1 MNPIPKLLFSATLLA
16 TLCLQSAFADQK
28 AMNHAEMDMLQET
41 VPKFNESE
49 TEPMSYALFPDNKG
63 LFYSHVAF
71 VTIGFWCLMPMG
83 IMLGVA
89 KSSLHVPI
97 QILTVIFAMI
107 GFFFGKLYGHSAPHL
122 YQGNVHHSL
131 GWALFALLITQ
142 VVGGLVRK
150 ISNAIKSHVAESDRY
165 ETIGLV
171 NHQGSSSS
179 PTGSG
184 RSNSVTSEYTLHNN
198 PDDMSFEDESM
209 TDVETEVPL
218 SYSLN
223 EKLPLFKRITNA
235 ILPFVPS
242 IVKRGFKIAADNRFT
257 NTACRIFHQSLGR
270 VFVLLVFTQ
279 TISGMVVYH
288 GVCRNWEIFGC
299 IAHLIKGGIFF
310 WYGIVT
316 FARYL
321 GSFADKGWAW
331 NYVPHGSK
339 FSFEMIECS
348 LIFFYGITNTWM
360 EHFGQDDAW
369 THKDLEHA
377 SLAFMFWWAGLLGI
391 LIESRTVRRILE
403 KSMPRTPY
411 DDNEEFAVV
420 SSNKQHGAKCSK
432 KQEPQTNFNPIP
444 ALTILMTGLSLGNHH
459 QDTLYSSRVHYLW
472 GLLISAAAICRIIT
486 YITLFKSPPK
496 SGKPLRPPSEALGAF
511 LLVCGSILFMASN
524 AGTILWLRRNAV
536 DSMFLLNVTVSL
548 TAMVLS
554 YVAFL
559 VVLKAWAANRE
570 AKKRSKKYQAM
581 SRQRCSLK
589 LRKQSGIDQ
598 DEDELEEEHPLSH

>member
-1 MNPIPKLLFSATLLA
+1 
-16 TLCLQSAFADQK
+16 
-28 AMNHAEMDMLQET
+28 
-41 VPKFNESE
+41 
-49 TEPMSYALFPDNKG
+49 MSYALFPDDKG

-97 QILTVIFAMI
+97 QILAVIFAMF

-122 YQGNVHHSL
+122 YEGNVHHSL

-142 VVGGLVRK
+142 VVGGFVRK
-150 ISNAIKSHVAESDRY
+150 IANAIKSHVAQSDRY

-171 NHQGSSSS
+171 NQQQGSLSS
-179 PTGSG
+179 PAGSE
-184 RSNSVTSEYTLHNN
+184 RSNSIISESTLHNN

-209 TDVETEVPL
+209 TDAEAEDPL
-218 SYSLN
+218 LYSLN
-223 EKLPLFKRITNA
+223 EKEPLFKRMTNA
-235 ILPFVPS
+235 ILPFVPG
-242 IVKRGFKIAADNRFT
+242 IVKRGFEAAADNRFT
-257 NTACRIFHQSLGR
+257 NTVCRIFHQSLGR

-288 GVCRNWEIFGC
+288 GVCRDWEVFGC
-299 IAHLIKGGIFF
+299 IAHLIKGAIFF

-321 GSFADKGWAW
+321 GSFAEKGWAW

-391 LIESRTVRRILE
+391 LIESRTVRRVLE

-411 DDNEEFAVV
+411 DDDDDECAVD
-420 SSNKQHGAKCSK
+420 STRKQHGSKRSK
-432 KQEPQTNFNPIP
+432 KQEPQVNFNPIP

-486 YITLFKSPPK
+486 YITLFRSPPK

-536 DSMFLLNVTVSL
+536 DSMFLLNLTVSL

-570 AKKRSKKYQAM
+570 SKKKNKKLQAL
-581 SRQRCSLK
+581 SRQKYSLK
-589 LRKQSGIDQ
+589 QRNQFGINDQ
-598 DEDELEEEHPLSH
+598 DEDEIEEEQSLSH

>member
-1 MNPIPKLLFSATLLA
+1 MDTTPKLSFLAILLVA
-16 TLCLQSAFADQK
+16 LCIQPIFAEQK

-41 VPKFNESE
+41 VPKFNESG
-49 TEPMSYALFPDNKG
+49 TEPMSYALFPDDKG

-71 VTIGFWCLMPMG
+71 MTIGFWCLMPMG

-97 QILTVIFAMI
+97 QILTVIFAMF

-142 VVGGLVRK
+142 VVGGFVRK
-150 ISNAIKSHVAESDRY
+150 ISNAIKNHVAESDRY

-171 NHQGSSSS
+171 NQQGSSSS
-179 PTGSG
+179 PAGSE
-184 RSNSVTSEYTLHNN
+184 RSNSIMSESTLHNN
-198 PDDMSFEDESM
+198 RDDMSFEDESM
-209 TDVETEVPL
+209 TDVETEDPL
-218 SYSLN
+218 AYSFN
-223 EKLPLFKRITNA
+223 EKTSLFKRMTIA
-235 ILPFVPS
+235 ILPFIPNV
-242 IVKRGFKIAADNRFT
+242 VKRGFEIAADNRFT
-257 NTACRIFHQSLGR
+257 NTFCRILHQSLGR

-288 GVCRNWEIFGC
+288 GVCRDWEIFGC

-331 NYVPHGSK
+331 NYVPNGSK

-391 LIESRTVRRILE
+391 LIESRSVRRILE

-411 DDNEEFAVV
+411 DDEEFTVI
-420 SSNKQHGAKCSK
+420 NRKQRSTKRSR
-432 KQEPQTNFNPIP
+432 KQETIVNFNPIP

-472 GLLISAAAICRIIT
+472 GMLISAAAICRIIT
-486 YITLFKSPPK
+486 YITLFKNPPR

-511 LLVCGSILFMASN
+511 LLVCGSILFMGSN

-554 YVAFL
+554 HVAFL

-570 AKKRSKKYQAM
+570 VKKQSKKLEFLN
-581 SRQRCSLK
+581 RHRNSLK
-589 LRKQSGIDQ
+589 QRNQFEIGQ
-598 DEDELEEEHPLSH
+598 DEDEAEEEH

>member
-1 MNPIPKLLFSATLLA
+1 
-16 TLCLQSAFADQK
+16 
-28 AMNHAEMDMLQET
+28 
-41 VPKFNESE
+41 NESG
-49 TEPMSYALFPDNKG
+49 TEPMSYALFPDDKG

-97 QILTVIFAMI
+97 QILAVIFAMF

-122 YQGNVHHSL
+122 YEGNVHHSL

-142 VVGGLVRK
+142 VVGGFVRK
-150 ISNAIKSHVAESDRY
+150 IANAIKSHVAQSDRY

-171 NHQGSSSS
+171 NQQQGSLSS
-179 PTGSG
+179 PAGSE
-184 RSNSVTSEYTLHNN
+184 RSNSIISESTLHNN

-209 TDVETEVPL
+209 TDAEAEDPL
-218 SYSLN
+218 LYSLN
-223 EKLPLFKRITNA
+223 EKEPLFKRMTNA
-235 ILPFVPS
+235 ILPF
-242 IVKRGFKIAADNRFT
+242 T
-257 NTACRIFHQSLGR
+257 NTVCRIFHQSLGR

-288 GVCRNWEIFGC
+288 GVCRDWEVFGC
-299 IAHLIKGGIFF
+299 IAHLIKGAIFF

-321 GSFADKGWAW
+321 GSFAEKGWAW

-391 LIESRTVRRILE
+391 LIESRTVRRVLE

-411 DDNEEFAVV
+411 DDDDDECAVD
-420 SSNKQHGAKCSK
+420 STRKQHGSKRSK
-432 KQEPQTNFNPIP
+432 KQEPQVNFNPIP

-486 YITLFKSPPK
+486 YITLFRSPPK

-536 DSMFLLNVTVSL
+536 DSMFLLNLTVSL

-570 AKKRSKKYQAM
+570 SK
-581 SRQRCSLK
+581 
-589 LRKQSGIDQ
+589 
-598 DEDELEEEHPLSH
+598 